1 MPTLT
6 SPLSQFSSV
15 SPHCPTYRLNQ
26 KRKRG
31 SGFMIIENK
40 VMVIISFL
48 CQEGCGADDAH
59 YYPFTVPS
67 FICIDKEREILAPW
81 SYTRNRHGDNV
92 PCLLIQEGDCGDN
105 AHPDHYNSTL
115 HLYQKSK
122 GEIGLMAKEKKWLWS
137 QPLSSLLQEGYRGLH
152 HPLPSIRGRSESV
165 WARIAYV
172 HLPRKPTTN
181 K

>member
-6 SPLSQFSSV
+6 SPLSEFSSV

-31 SGFMIIENK
+31 SGFMVIEDM
-40 VMVIISFL
+40 VMVIVSFL
-48 CQEGCGADDAH
+48 YAH
-59 YYPFTVPS
+59 YYPLTVPS
-67 FICIDKEREILAPW
+67 FICIDKERKILAPW
-81 SYTRNRHGDNV
+81 SYTRNRHGDNAS
-92 PCLLIQEGDCGDN
+92 CLLIQEGDCGDN
-105 AHPDHYNSTL
+105 AHPNHYNSTL

-152 HPLPSIRGRSESV
+152 HPHPSIRGRNESV
-165 WARIAYV
+165 WARLAYI